1 MVGVLWRGICGAVHV
16 MSPASSLGTV
26 PANSRKPRSRHTG
39 INHRA
44 TGEGAPAMSRR
55 AKIVCTLGPATS
67 GPGMITQLV
76 AAGLDVARL
85 NMSHGDHDAHRAAY
99 QAVRAAS
106 DASGRSVGVLV
117 DRQGPKIRLGRFAAG
132 PVTLAAGQE
141 FTITGQDVPGDQN
154 EVSVSYPGLAGDVQP
169 GTRLLVDDGRVV
181 LEVTAVQ
188 GERVRTRVLVG
199 GPVSDHKGLNL
210 PGVRVNVPA
219 LTRKDADDLRW
230 ALRLRADLIALSF
243 VQGPEDAAPARQ
255 IMDELG
261 AALPLIAK
269 IEKPQAVSALPEIIE
284 AFDGIMVARGDLG
297 VEYPLEQVPLVQKR
311 SIALARQ
318 AAKPVIVATQMLESM
333 IGAPR
338 PTRAEASD
346 VANAVL
352 DGADALM
359 LSAETSVGSYP
370 VEAVATM
377 AKIIVAAERDWSFA
391 PPDGPPQTTGG
402 AIARAAGE
410 VGAAVGARALVAFT
424 MTGDTARRLA
434 RCRSP
439 IPLLAFTTEAATRS
453 QLALTWGAETFL
465 VPAVAHTDDMVRQVE
480 AALRDVGR
488 CTPGDLVVLV
498 AGSPPGTPGR
508 TNALRVH
515 RIGDVIET

>member
-1 MVGVLWRGICGAVHV
+1 
-16 MSPASSLGTV
+16 
-26 PANSRKPRSRHTG
+26 
-39 INHRA
+39 
-44 TGEGAPAMSRR
+44 MSRR

-67 GPGMITQLV
+67 SPDQVGALV
-76 AAGLDVARL
+76 KAGLDVARL
-85 NMSHGDHDAHRAAY
+85 NMSHGDHDGHRAAY
-99 QAVRAAS
+99 EAVRAAS
-106 DASGRSVGVLV
+106 DASGRSVGVLA
-117 DRQGPKIRLGRFAAG
+117 DLQGPKIRLGKFAAG
-132 PVTLAAGQE
+132 PVTLKAGQE
-141 FTITGQDVPGDQN
+141 FTITGEDVPGDQA

-181 LEVTAVQ
+181 LEVTAVR
-188 GERVRTRVLVG
+188 GAKVRTQVLTG

-210 PGVRVNVPA
+210 PGIKVSLPA
-219 LTRKDADDLRW
+219 LTAKDADDLRW
-230 ALRLRADLIALSF
+230 ALGLRADLVALSF
-243 VQGPEDAAPARQ
+243 VQEADDAKPARA

-261 AALPLIAK
+261 VRLPLIAK
-269 IEKPQAVSALPEIIE
+269 IEKPQAVAALEEIVA

-311 SIALARQ
+311 AIRLARQ
-318 AAKPVIVATQMLESM
+318 SAKPVIVATQMLESM
-333 IGAPR
+333 VSAPR

-359 LSAETSVGSYP
+359 LSAETSVGAYP
-370 VEAVATM
+370 VDAVATM
-377 AKIIVAAERDWSFA
+377 ARIIMAAEQAWPFHPDTPAA
-391 PPDGPPQTTGG
+391 PETTGS
-402 AIARAAGE
+402 AIARAAAE

-424 MTGDTARRLA
+424 MTGESARRLA

-453 QLALTWGAETFL
+453 RLALTWGAETFL

-480 AALRDVGR
+480 AALRDIGR

-515 RIGDVIET
+515 RIGDAIDS

>member
-1 MVGVLWRGICGAVHV
+1 
-16 MSPASSLGTV
+16 
-26 PANSRKPRSRHTG
+26 
-39 INHRA
+39 
-44 TGEGAPAMSRR
+44 MSRR
-55 AKIVCTLGPATS
+55 AKIVATLGPATS
-67 GPGMITQLV
+67 GPDRIGALV

-85 NMSHGDHDAHRAAY
+85 NMSHGDHDSHRAAY
-99 QAVRAAS
+99 DGIRAAS

-117 DRQGPKIRLGRFAAG
+117 DLQGPKIRLGTFADG
-132 PVTLAAGQE
+132 PVTLAPGQE
-141 FTITGQDVPGDQN
+141 FAITGEDVPGDQH
-154 EVSVSYPGLAGDVQP
+154 EVSVSYPGLAGDVRP

-181 LEVTAVQ
+181 LEVTAVHGQ
-188 GERVRTRVLVG
+188 KVRTQVLTG
-199 GPVSDHKGLNL
+199 GQVSDHKGLNL
-210 PGVRVNVPA
+210 PGIKVSLPA
-219 LTRKDADDLRW
+219 LTAKDADDLRW
-230 ALRLRADLIALSF
+230 ALGLRADLVALSF
-243 VQGPEDAAPARQ
+243 VQEADDAKPARA
-255 IMDELG
+255 IMDEVG
-261 AALPLIAK
+261 IRLPLIAK
-269 IEKPQAVSALPEIIE
+269 IEKPQAVAALEEIVT

-311 SIALARQ
+311 AIRLARQ

-333 IGAPR
+333 VGAPR

-359 LSAETSVGSYP
+359 LSAETSVGAYP
-370 VEAVATM
+370 VESVATM
-377 AKIIVAAERDWSFA
+377 ARIITAAEAAWPFTA
-391 PPDGPPQTTGG
+391 EGPAVPETTGS

-424 MTGDTARRLA
+424 MTGETARRLA

-465 VPAVAHTDDMVRQVE
+465 VPAVEHTDDMVRQVE
-480 AALRDVGR
+480 AALRDIGR

-515 RIGDVIET
+515 RIGDAIES